1 MQLSRTDGI
10 WQLRAHSWLL
20 EEEDRSRVSRFGFEV
35 IRERDR
41 FEHETFD
48 RYFDLPPAEMKV
60 AAAQAAGWGYGPRR
74 PINPRHLEPCELEAR
89 IEELWRQTLAEPG
102 EEALER
108 WSRQSDLAA
117 SGACAHLMGFGLP
130 TFRSALLA
138 ERLGVAAS
146 LKRVLFNDVTTVLLG
161 GELAEERA
169 RWFFSQGVVGVLMR
183 WLSDGARLLIERRDG
198 MIVTP
203 LEEGWPEQVAR
214 AALWGRYGFGRLLRD
229 LVESDLTAAVL
240 EVGLPAL
247 TSGKGVGAEM
257 GDWLLEPW
265 WALSGKGDHQLLCA
279 MARRQ
284 AWPGDIHPMLQFE
297 LTADDRELIQS
308 WVLQHRCR
316 LATGRWEF
324 SPAWAF
330 IPVIEQIFWLHGL
343 MDSEELGYQEHNG
356 TKTGYAFEAITEHQ
370 ADRPSRWVAN
380 APKANE
386 LDWRIREQ
394 ILPVV
399 EELAREMAE
408 LYGGHSELS
417 ETGERWAKVFYP
429 WATDPDG
436 FAASQLSFEEMLQA
450 VVEVIEELFLK
461 PGEADAEVAAAV
473 VEEVGK
479 KFKAGGGRYW
489 CAAQGWVNAYE
500 MNELLAHAKSF
511 WDKKNS

>member
-1 MQLSRTDGI
+1 MQLPGADGI

-20 EEEDRSRVSRFGFEV
+20 EEEDRGRVAHLGLEV
-35 IRERDR
+35 IRQRDR
-41 FEHETFD
+41 FEHDLFD
-48 RYFDLPPAEMKV
+48 RYFDLPPAEMKA
-60 AAAQAAGWGYGPRR
+60 AAAQAAEWGYGPRR
-74 PINPRHLEPCELEAR
+74 PLNPRHLEPCELEVR

-102 EEALER
+102 EESLER
-108 WSRQSDLAA
+108 WIRQSDLAA
-117 SGACAHLMGFGLP
+117 SGACVHLMGFGLP
-130 TFRSALLA
+130 TFRGALL
-138 ERLGVAAS
+138 RGQLGLASS
-146 LKRVLFNDVTTVLLG
+146 LKRVLFNDVTTVLQG
-161 GELAEERA
+161 GELADERA
-169 RWFFSQGVVGVLMR
+169 RWFFDQGVVGVLMR
-183 WLSDGARLLIERRDG
+183 WLGDGALLLLERQSAR
-198 MIVTP
+198 VEAP

-214 AALWGRYGFGRLLRD
+214 AALWGRFGFGRLLRD
-229 LVESDLTAAVL
+229 LMESDITAGVL

-265 WALSGKGDHQLLCA
+265 WALGSGRQSQLICA

-284 AWPGDIHPMLQFE
+284 AWPGGAHPMLRFE
-297 LTADDRELIQS
+297 LTTDDHELIQS

-343 MDSEELGYQEHNG
+343 IESEERGYQEHNG
-356 TKTGYAFEAITEHQ
+356 TQTGYAFEAITEHQ

-408 LYGGHSELS
+408 IYGGHSELS

-429 WATDPDG
+429 WATDPEG
-436 FAASQLSFEEMLQA
+436 FTASQLSFEEMFQGAAAWLEGEQLGLGEGTA
-450 VVEVIEELFLK
+450 ELGERMLLEIEEALELE
-461 PGEADAEVAAAV
+461 GAA
-473 VEEVGK
+473 
-479 KFKAGGGRYW
+479 YW
-489 CAAQGWVNAYE
+489 GAAQGWNEPYGV
-500 MNELLAHAKSF
+500 NELLLRLETLKS
-511 WDKKNS
+511 